1 MPLLSVDWAAVA
13 AALVEHDRP
22 VWGPSIG
29 AMRRLYVAAVLR
41 RFNEAMALDHVIPF
55 RVLGHSDLPP

>member
-1 MPLLSVDWAAVA
+1 MPLLRVDWAAVA

-29 AMRRLYVAAVLR
+29 AMRRLYVAALLR
-41 RFNEAMALDHVIPF
+41 QMNETLALAHVIPF
-55 RVLGHSDLPP
+55 RVLGRQP